1 MLDWL
6 VGFGTVNL
14 SDGLIK
20 LKRYSLRIYVADS
33 THVERLVQCYAGERV
48 MKVATIPAEYVKVV
62 FGHRL
67 AAIAAGQTRGQMKS
81 LKT

>member
-33 THVERLVQCYAGERV
+33 THVERLVQCYASERV
-48 MKVATIPAEYVKVV
+48 VKVATIRAEYVKVV
-62 FGHRL
+62 FGHRQQSPQSKPQ
-67 AAIAAGQTRGQMKS
+67 AK
-81 LKT
+81 